1 MRSFFMLIL
10 ASILFACGQEGG
22 KGAGEVKYYL
32 AQAATSTISNSLILE
47 VEGDFKPN
55 FSVRGK
61 GFTSSVEAGVS
72 TAFQKQ
78 TELTAETFG
87 EVAVEI
93 TLYQENGKPY
103 LVDTLI
109 WKSSGEVPP
118 LPSPYFSEIVSADAY
133 VYLVFPNKLLR
144 GKNTTEVWLE
154 GDLSESPEG
163 HYETIPSDDQ
173 VLVKLSDADGMKTVR
188 VKYRNIFGAHSALVT
203 LMIEKKSVG
212 PKECKAQPIASKT
225 ASGTIR
231 TRIEAINEGP
241 LYYKVTG
248 DVDSPHDFVEFTDV
262 IEEYIVLKGAEG
274 SKRLTVQIKDQAGN
288 VCPAIPLSIDYD
300 RSYVPGKVTVLND
313 LLWTDSSQITLLP
326 RYDQFTG
333 DHIEMLITGGVIAG
347 ANTFHWIPY
356 SESVPIDLSPTN
368 GTRHVLVQ
376 FRRDQTPML
385 EVTTAIFLKPYVIIQ
400 GAGPPYQVI
409 PGNIL
414 GTEKITLIGCLES
427 YTNVSYQ
434 DVFPCSP
441 TVSAGSF
448 TIDVTYYLKD
458 GTSLTRSATH

>member
-1 MRSFFMLIL
+1 MRSLLIFIL
-10 ASILFACGQEGG
+10 SSILFACGQDGD

-32 AQAATSTISNSLILE
+32 EQAATSNISNTLILE

-55 FSVRGK
+55 FSVTGK
-61 GFTSSVEAGVS
+61 GFTSSIEPGVS
-72 TAFQKQ
+72 TIFQQ
-78 TELTAETFG
+78 RTELTAETFG

-109 WKSSGEVPP
+109 WKSSGEIPP
-118 LPSPYFSEIVSADAY
+118 TPSPYFSEIVSADAY
-133 VYLVFPNKLLR
+133 VYLVFPNKTLR

-154 GDLSESPEG
+154 GDLAQSPEG

-173 VLVKLSDADGMKTVR
+173 VLVKLSDADGMKSVR
-188 VKYRNIFGAHSALVT
+188 VKYRNIFGAHSGLVPLT
-203 LMIEKKSVG
+203 IEKKSIG
-212 PKECKAQPIASKT
+212 PKDCKAQPIASKT

-231 TRIEAINEGP
+231 TRIEAINSGP

-262 IEEYIVLKGAEG
+262 TEEYIVLKGAEG

-288 VCPAIPLSIDYD
+288 VCPAIPLTIAYD
-300 RSYVPGKVTVLND
+300 RSYVPGQVTVEND
-313 LLWTDSSQITLLP
+313 LLWTDSTQVTLLP
-326 RYDQFTG
+326 RYDQLSG
-333 DHIEMLITGGVIAG
+333 DHIEMLITGGVVAG
-347 ANTFHWIPY
+347 VNTLRWIPY
-356 SESVPIDLSPTN
+356 AESIVVDLSPTN

-385 EVTTAIFLKPYVIIQ
+385 EVTTAIFLRPYVLIQ
-400 GAGPPYQVI
+400 GAGPQYQVM

-414 GTEKITLIGCLES
+414 GTQTLTVTGCVET
-427 YTNVSYQ
+427 YTNFTYQ
-434 DVFPCSP
+434 EVFPCTP

-448 TIDVTYYLKD
+448 TVDVTYSLKD
-458 GTSLTRSATH
+458 GTIITRSATH